1 MRHRAFAFALL
12 LCAFA
17 TVCTAQQMAATHAR
31 PLPDL
36 GDSPAA
42 DATEHGNQTIPA
54 TANEQG
60 AGAGQTKDSASGT
73 TQLGDATAGQKVGA
87 VFQCDKFSGADV
99 SIKANA
105 CNDAAVAAGGGIID
119 LRNLLAGKTTGS
131 EEIEINTRA
140 ADKQLIGVTALFPT
154 RGTYTTTMVG
164 GPAVKAT
171 VYMGMAGSGY
181 TTGCTVM
188 PEEEGFAYTGR
199 GKGAVFSVTASNGA
213 AKGLTLVSAGS
224 GYLSSKYVSTTNGT
238 CTGSGLIM
246 NLQAA
251 DCGIR
256 LNGRGTI
263 QTGSVGA
270 GAASFD
276 IVPSS
281 SNTGFVVEALF
292 CTDQESGYVRQEG
305 GLKTDNFT
313 PGALTVAGTA
323 LIRNV
328 VDHAEFRLLE
338 TSGPHD
344 DGVRIDSACCGTSFY
359 SLHADNGNK
368 GGYPIIIGSG
378 GVIQNACTTSGSDTI
393 TAPYG
398 HFTAEYL
405 GDTIRAGKVGAG
417 TNFPPGTVTITGI
430 NSLTSIT
437 VSAKATATNSTNP
450 TCSTPAPEGGTGL
463 TLHISDPIAWNT
475 TQISLYQPVSNSPG
489 PGLENILI
497 TGDVSGLST
506 YGAYLESNSSVD
518 KSTAQTYIGYPAGQI
533 NFYNYYAPGPA
544 SGGTKYAIE
553 SDTKFGWCMF
563 GGLSNSGLLDQDV
576 AIPPAAN
583 SNLTYCKGGMP
594 NAFNS
599 TNLLPDTDFK
609 QGGAWWTVPSGVSIT
624 GGVGPSGDNALTYN
638 LSSGTSSGPVFISAR
653 MPIPNLQANRTYTAG
668 AHVDFTGGTSGRVS
682 VKLCMTANCS
692 GHTYMNA
699 SAGGATRAGIVSGSF
714 SAPSFTGPYFVIEL
728 ENVKGSG
735 TVLVAEPFLVAGN
748 LASYTE
754 NDGGFGSLANQGT
767 AAINAVAAGGA
778 STNGSANTARV
789 LSGACSGAAPSST
802 TNLAIYPFG
811 TSSPACSS
819 PVNPLY
825 GALMPDAGT
834 VSGLAVRCG
843 TSGSQP
849 TSGVFTVYDFP
860 NGGGGPKPTS
870 VSVTYGTTTAKTVV
884 RDTTHSFAYTAGDLL
899 VVLYSTQANETLANC
914 AASFV
919 Y

>member
-1 MRHRAFAFALL
+1 
-12 LCAFA
+12 
-17 TVCTAQQMAATHAR
+17 MAANGALHLQNTNGSADAGATDYR
-31 PLPDL
+31 EPGL
-36 GDSPAA
+36 PAA
-42 DATEHGNQTIPA
+42 VEDGSAPGGQT
-54 TANEQG
+54 NDG
-60 AGAGQTKDSASGT
+60 AGKAAQT
-73 TQLGDATAGQKVGA
+73 GDAEAGRRTGT
-87 VFQCDKFSGADV
+87 VFQCEKFSGADV

-119 LRNLLAGKTTGS
+119 LRTLLAGKTTGS

-140 ADKQLIGVTALFPT
+140 ADKELIGVTALFPT
-154 RGTYTTTMVG
+154 RGTYTTAMVG
-164 GPAVKAT
+164 GPATKAT

-181 TTGCTVM
+181 TTGCTVA

-199 GKGAVFSVTASNGA
+199 AKGAVFSVTASNGA
-213 AKGLTLVSAGS
+213 VKGLTLVSGGS
-224 GYLSSKYVSTTNGT
+224 GYLSSKYVKATNGT
-238 CTGSGLIM
+238 CAGSGLIM

-256 LNGRGTI
+256 LNGRGTL

-281 SNTGFVVEALF
+281 SNTGFVVGALF
-292 CTDQESGYVRQEG
+292 CTDEESGYVRQEG

-328 VDHAEFRLLE
+328 VDHSEFRLLE

-393 TAPYG
+393 TAPYA

-405 GDTIRAGKVGAG
+405 GDTIRAGKAGGG
-417 TNFPPGTVTITGI
+417 TNFPPGTLTIVGI
-430 NSLTSIT
+430 NSLTSVR

-450 TCSTPAPEGGTGL
+450 TCTTPAPEGGTGL

-475 TQISLYQPVSNSPG
+475 TQISFYQPVSNSPG

-544 SGGTKYAIE
+544 SGGTKYAIQ

-576 AIPPAAN
+576 LIPAAAN

-594 NAFNS
+594 NAINS

-609 QGGAWWTVPSGVSIT
+609 QGGAWWSIPSSVTVA
-624 GGVGPSGDNALTYN
+624 GGVGPSGDNALTFN
-638 LSSGTSSGPVFISAR
+638 LSSGSSAGPVFISTR
-653 MPIPNLQANRTYTAG
+653 MAIPNLQANRTYTAG
-668 AHVDFTGGTSGRVS
+668 AHIDFTGGTSGKVS

-692 GHTYMNA
+692 GRSYMNA
-699 SAGGATRAGIVSGSF
+699 SVGGGARAGIVSGSF
-714 SAPSFTGPYFVIEL
+714 NAASFTGPYFVIEL
-728 ENVKGSG
+728 EKAQGNG
-735 TVLVAEPFLVAGN
+735 TVVISEPFLVAGN

-754 NDGGFGSLANQGT
+754 NDGGFGSQPNQGT
-767 AAINAVAAGGA
+767 AAMNAAAAGGT
-778 STNGSANTARV
+778 STNGPASV
-789 LSGACSGAAPSST
+789 LSGACSGAAPSNA
-802 TNLAIYPFG
+802 TNLAVYPFG
-811 TSSPACSS
+811 TSSPSCSS
-819 PVNPLY
+819 PANPLY
-825 GALMPDAGT
+825 GALMPNAGT

-849 TSGVFTVYDFP
+849 TSGVFSVYDYP
-860 NGGGGPKPTS
+860 NGGGGPRSTG
-870 VSVTYGTTTAKTVV
+870 VTVTYGTTASKTVV
-884 RDTTHSFAYTAGDLL
+884 RDTAHSFAYAAGDLL
-899 VVLYSTQANETLANC
+899 AVLFSTQANETLANC
-914 AASFV
+914 TASFL